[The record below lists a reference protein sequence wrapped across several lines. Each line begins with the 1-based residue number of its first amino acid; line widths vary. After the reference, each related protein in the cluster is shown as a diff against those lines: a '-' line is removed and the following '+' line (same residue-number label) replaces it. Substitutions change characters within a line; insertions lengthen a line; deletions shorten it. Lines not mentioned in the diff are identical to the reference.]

1 MSAEVIVNL
10 IGLAADVIG
19 GISKRIDDDE
29 LKTVISDQKIQQ
41 LLIEIHKSSLSL
53 ITKVKKNDEEI
64 DNEVSNK

>member
-41 LLIEIHKSSLSL
+41 LLLDIHKSSLLL
-53 ITKVKKNDEEI
+53 IQKVKKNDEEI
-64 DNEVSNK
+64 DREVSNK

>member
-29 LKTVISDQKIQQ
+29 LKTVISNQKIQQ

>member
-29 LKTVISDQKIQQ
+29 LKTVISDQYQEVFLPLMFLQ
-41 LLIEIHKSSLSL
+41 AYAG
-53 ITKVKKNDEEI
+53 ITTN
-64 DNEVSNK
+64 SFQRTAR

>member
-29 LKTVISDQKIQQ
+29 LKTIISDQKIQQ
-41 LLIEIHKSSLSL
+41 LLLEIHKSSQLL
-53 ITKVKKNDEEI
+53 IEKVKKNDLEI
-64 DNEVSNK
+64 DKEVSNK

>member
-29 LKTVISDQKIQQ
+29 LQTIISDQKIQQ
-41 LLIEIHKSSLSL
+41 LLLEIHKSSLSL
-53 ITKVKKNDEEI
+53 IEKVKKNDLEI
-64 DNEVSNK
+64 DKEVLNK

>member
-41 LLIEIHKSSLSL
+41 LLLEIHKSSLSL